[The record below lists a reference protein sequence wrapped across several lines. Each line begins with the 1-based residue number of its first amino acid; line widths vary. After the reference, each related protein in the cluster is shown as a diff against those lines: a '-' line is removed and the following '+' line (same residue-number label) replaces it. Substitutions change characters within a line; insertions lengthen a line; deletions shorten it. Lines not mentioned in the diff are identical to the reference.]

1 MAADEA
7 TRDEEVKVE
16 VALRGRKRRRREK
29 GSANGGRKRV
39 ARVWVRCG
47 PRSTDSSWSY
57 ALDGQG
63 RYTTPMY
70 FRGVS
75 LLDSYGSFLRRGAQ
89 RAAQDEDEVGTAR
102 WRSERE
108 NRSYDNERNETPGEL
123 NTR

>member
-7 TRDEEVKVE
+7 TRDEKEVKVE
-16 VALRGRKRRRREK
+16 VEVRRRKRRRREK
-29 GSANGGRKRV
+29 GSVNGGRKRV

-75 LLDSYGSFLRRGAQ
+75 LLDSYSSFLRPRRGAQ
-89 RAAQDEDEVGTAR
+89 RAVQDKDEVSMEG
-102 WRSERE
+102 WGSERE
-108 NRSYDNERNETPGEL
+108 NRSYR
-123 NTR
+123 R

>member
-7 TRDEEVKVE
+7 TRDEKEVKVE
-16 VALRGRKRRRREK
+16 VEVRRRKRRRREK
-29 GSANGGRKRV
+29 GSVNGGRKR
-39 ARVWVRCG
+39 VRCG

-75 LLDSYGSFLRRGAQ
+75 LLDSYSSFLRPRRGAQ
-89 RAAQDEDEVGTAR
+89 RAVQDKDEVSMEG
-102 WRSERE
+102 WGSERE
-108 NRSYDNERNETPGEL
+108 NRSYR
-123 NTR
+123 R

>member
-1 MAADEA
+1 MAPTGVEAADEA
-7 TRDEEVKVE
+7 TRDEEVVE
-16 VALRGRKRRRREK
+16 VEVKEEEEEDEK
-29 GSANGGRKRV
+29 KGGGEGSTNGGRKRV

-75 LLDSYGSFLRRGAQ
+75 LLDSYGSFLRPRRGAQ
-89 RAAQDEDEVGTAR
+89 RAAQDEDEALALRDGGAD
-102 WRSERE
+102 E
-108 NRSYDNERNETPGEL
+108 NRSYR
-123 NTR
+123 R